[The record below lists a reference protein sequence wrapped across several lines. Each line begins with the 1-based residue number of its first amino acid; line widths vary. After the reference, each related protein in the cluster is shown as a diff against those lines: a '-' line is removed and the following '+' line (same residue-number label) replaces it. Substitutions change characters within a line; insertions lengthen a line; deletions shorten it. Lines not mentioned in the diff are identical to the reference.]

1 MNNNNQLMLWL
12 NHNPHRDKAAAKV
25 YSDRILH
32 QLLHDACPESAP
44 FTLKRNENGK
54 PYCDGPLFFSYS
66 HSRAVYL
73 YGIDKQGAIG
83 VDLETTGKKRD
94 VMTLAERFFH
104 QDEVAQMKKL
114 TKAGRIDF
122 FYQLWSRKEA
132 CCKLFG
138 GVLWY
143 YLSQSVL
150 ASQFIDK
157 ASKKTVYLTNISCVV
172 GYIGAVATVQP
183 IEKLWINILK

>member
-1 MNNNNQLMLWL
+1 MNNSNELVLWL
-12 NHNPHRDKAAAKV
+12 NFNPHQDKAAAKV

-66 HSRAVYL
+66 HSRTVYL
-73 YGIDKQGAIG
+73 YGIDKRGPIG
-83 VDLETTGKKRD
+83 VDLETTHKKRD
-94 VMTLAERFFH
+94 VMTLVQRFFH
-104 QDEVAQMKKL
+104 QDEAAHMKTL
-114 TKAGRIDF
+114 AITEQTDF
-122 FYQLWSRKEA
+122 FYKLWSRKEA

-150 ASQFIDK
+150 ATQFIDK
-157 ASKKTVYLTNISCVV
+157 DLKKIVYLTDIDCVA
-172 GYIGAVATVQP
+172 GYVGAVATIQP
-183 IEKLWINILK
+183 IEKLWINTLK